1 MEECNMC
8 YEKVTVIKSIC
19 EQMDHSICTKC
30 ASQIY
35 STRHKLFCEY
45 CQKQFNDNN
54 DYKQFSLYVDSSSLA
69 LRRGNMLTVSQ
80 EYDWLPR
87 LYGPTIRLVTEAVL
101 DLDVVDFDFD

>member
-19 EQMDHSICTKC
+19 EQMDHRICTKC

-45 CQKQFNDNN
+45 CQKQFNDNIEI
-54 DYKQFSLYVDSSSLA
+54 SLKNLIYFLI
-69 LRRGNMLTVSQ
+69 Q
-80 EYDWLPR
+80 
-87 LYGPTIRLVTEAVL
+87 
-101 DLDVVDFDFD
+101 